1 MELNKLKRKTIYQ
14 LILFTIGVLLIFLT
28 YFSQSTKKEN
38 LKIEQDISEIENKID
53 EDNGLNVF
61 EGLEYK
67 GVDKNGNKF
76 VIFSENS
83 NFEVDKPEVINMK
96 SIICYF
102 YFEDGSVL
110 EIRSKTG
117 TYNNVTLDMSFAEN
131 VNMLYKDGSLFSD
144 KADYNN
150 ASSRLVIEGNVKGQ
164 GPDGD
169 LVADKLNFD
178 LIDKKLKISMNND
191 EKVNIKTKF

>member
-1 MELNKLKRKTIYQ
+1 MALNKLKKKTTIQ
-14 LILFTIGVLLIFLT
+14 LILFAIGILLVFLI
-28 YFSQSTKKEN
+28 YFSNPINKKSE
-38 LKIEQDISEIENKID
+38 KILEDITITEKSSEEDKNKNIF
-53 EDNGLNVF
+53 ED
-61 EGLEYK
+61 LEYK
-67 GVDKNGNKF
+67 GTDNNGNKF
-76 VIFSENS
+76 VIFSEYSDFNT
-83 NFEVDKPEVINMK
+83 DRPEIINMK
-96 SIICYF
+96 NILCYF
-102 YFEDGSVL
+102 YFKDGTIL
-110 EIRSKTG
+110 EIRSKLG